1 MEHFANFG
9 IVKRANKIKKNDFLL
24 KKGEDLYASS
34 QGSGTRRLLDEGYT
48 LGSILDSHGVVNDR
62 RLPLPSHIYDD
73 IGWSRTRTNG
83 QLPPSMHDSGIGW
96 SRANVEFPQKPVK
109 ELPQYLAGK
118 NRAMFL
124 GEARKAQ
131 RKAQGLPELM
141 RKPTT
146 GEYAESRL
154 TPNTDAFTDV
164 RKTDDLAAS
173 RSGYLGFRKDPF
185 KGYGGM
191 MEEPV
196 DLLKSGSKARIPY

>member
-9 IVKRANKIKKNDFLL
+9 YVKAANKVKKNDFLL
-24 KKGEDLYASS
+24 KKGEDLYASLE
-34 QGSGTRRLLDEGYT
+34 GSSVRRLLDDGYT
-48 LGSILDSHGVVNDR
+48 LDSLLYSHR
-62 RLPLPSHIYDD
+62 RFPTDAKA
-73 IGWSRTRTNG
+73 
-83 QLPPSMHDSGIGW
+83 W

-118 NRAMFL
+118 NRPMFL
-124 GEARKAQ
+124 GESRKAQ

-164 RKTDDLAAS
+164 RRTDDPAAS
-173 RSGYLGFRKDPF
+173 PTGYLGFRKDPY

-196 DLLKSGSKARIPY
+196 DLLKGGNKARIPY